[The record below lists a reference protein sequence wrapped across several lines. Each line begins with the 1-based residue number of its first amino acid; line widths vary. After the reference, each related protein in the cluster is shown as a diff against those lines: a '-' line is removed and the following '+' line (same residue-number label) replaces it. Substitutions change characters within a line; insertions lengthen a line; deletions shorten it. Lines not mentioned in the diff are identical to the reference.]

1 MKENDEEFNNFM
13 VRVNEVSKI
22 VGNLTSTDQKQGE
35 VGIRQAD
42 DFLKYT
48 DIDSMKLDDEFIIT
62 KTKFNK
68 TFINKSK

>member
-13 VRVNEVSKI
+13 VRVNEISKI
-22 VGNLTSTDQKQGE
+22 VGNLTSADQKQGE

-48 DIDSMKLDDEFIIT
+48 DIDSMKLDDELIIT